1 MWDSN
6 VSQLGSGRW
15 NFFVKLRGCYT
26 LIRNAWMTWFQI
38 CIWFG
43 RFYCEKLRFWSL
55 NVAKYTVIA
64 NIYFSNLKPDCYTSF
79 EPALRA
85 DSKYVYTSDDLFKVT
100 RGHQRSLKGQNRRIM
115 VEPSQLVGI
124 YSRYICFDSKFCVE
138 FKFKII
144 WGQFRSSKV
153 IKGQIS
159 VKTVEIGSN
168 WAD

>member
-1 MWDSN
+1 MLYPHSN
-6 VSQLGSGRW
+6 RLNVLISNLYMVWSVLLRKVAVLVAKCCEIYSYCEHLFFKLKTGLLYIIRTGS
-15 NFFVKLRGCYT
+15 T
-26 LIRNAWMTWFQI
+26 SWFQI
-38 CIWFG
+38 CI
-43 RFYCEKLRFWSL
+43 Y
-55 NVAKYTVIA
+55 Y
-64 NIYFSNLKPDCYTSF
+64 
-79 EPALRA
+79 
-85 DSKYVYTSDDLFKVT
+85 DLFKVT
-100 RGHQRSLKGQNRRIM
+100 RGHRRSLKGQNRRIM